1 MTEGESQD
9 QWKEAEIMTQLVLEK
24 FQRIQIHVPNSKLSL
39 IFFYHLVSILDN
51 NALRDMS
58 I

>member
-9 QWKEAEIMTQLVLEK
+9 QWKEAEIMTQRVLEK

-39 IFFYHLVSILDN
+39 IFLPPSKYSE
-51 NALRDMS
+51 
-58 I
+58 